1 MDFTTHYSFGVHNDT
16 NITFNRAMIFET
28 LAILVVILLGLTST
42 LLLVVRSWRV
52 RIIILAAQYLGV
64 FILVALSWPVEMAVA
79 KLVAGWMASAILGM
93 AMLGI
98 PQGDQALAELPFIES
113 RQAGLPSGPVVR
125 PQVFHVF
132 YLLVALLIG
141 LAAISIAP
149 ALQTWIPG
157 ITIEQA
163 LGSLILISMG
173 TVQLAF
179 RYRPFGV
186 IIGLMTVLAGF
197 EIMYSV
203 VESSVLVAGFLAAI
217 NLGLA
222 MTGSYLI
229 TAPSMESQE

>member
-1 MDFTTHYSFGVHNDT
+1 
-16 NITFNRAMIFET
+16 MIFET
-28 LAILVVILLGLTST
+28 LAIPVVILLGLTST
-42 LLLVVRSWRV
+42 LLLVVRSWRL
-52 RIIILAAQYLGV
+52 RIIILAIQYVGV
-64 FILVALSWPVEMAVA
+64 FVLVGVSWPVEMAVA

-113 RQAGLPSGPVVR
+113 RRSGVSPSPLVR
-125 PQVFHVF
+125 PQIFHVF

-149 ALQTWIPG
+149 ALQNWIPG

-163 LGSLILISMG
+163 LGSVILVSMG
-173 TVQLAF
+173 TLQLAF
-179 RYRPFGV
+179 RYRPFGIV
-186 IIGLMTVLAGF
+186 IGLLTLLAGF
-197 EIMYSV
+197 EILYSV

-222 MTGSYLI
+222 MIGSYLI
-229 TAPSMESQE
+229 TAPYMESQE